1 MMDGTGDGIAAVA
14 VRPLMMV
21 LVMVLAALDFV

>member
-1 MMDGTGDGIAAVA
+1 MIDGTADGIAAVA

-21 LVMVLAALDFV
+21 LVMVLATLDFV